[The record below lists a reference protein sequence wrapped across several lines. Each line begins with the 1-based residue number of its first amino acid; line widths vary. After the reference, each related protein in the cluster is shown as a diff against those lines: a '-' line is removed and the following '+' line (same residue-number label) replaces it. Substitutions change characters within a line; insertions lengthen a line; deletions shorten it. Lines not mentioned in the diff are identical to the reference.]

1 MELILIAM
9 PIFAAIFENDIL
21 WACIL
26 SWLVAQ
32 TLKILINLVVH
43 RKFVPERLWGDG
55 GMPSGHSATVAA
67 LAASC
72 GWYYGFDSV
81 VFAITAILM
90 IIVTHD
96 ATGVRREAG
105 KHAVSIKLIAEVI
118 NNMVENKDEEI
129 KTEKI
134 KELVGHTPLQV
145 FFGILVGV
153 IVTVIFCAVKGIPY
167 CGLTDNPVIF
177 SRP

>member
-1 MELILIAM
+1 MELILLAI
-9 PIFAAIFENDIL
+9 PVFAAIFQNDIL
-21 WACIL
+21 WACVF

-32 TLKILINLVVH
+32 TLKIIINLIVH
-43 RKFVPERLWGDG
+43 KKFVPERLWGDG
-55 GMPSGHSATVAA
+55 GMPSGHSATVSA
-67 LAASC
+67 LAAIC
-72 GWYYGFDSV
+72 GWCYGFDSV
-81 VFAITAILM
+81 LFAITGILM

-118 NNMVENKDEEI
+118 NNMVADKDEEI

-145 FFGILVGV
+145 FFGVLVGV
-153 IVTVIFCAVKGIPY
+153 LVTVVFCAIN
-167 CGLTDNPVIF
+167 GLTYGCAVGTVTI
-177 SRP
+177 

>member
-1 MELILIAM
+1 MEIILVLM
-9 PIFAAIFENDIL
+9 PVFAAIFQNNVL
-21 WACIL
+21 WACVF

-32 TLKILINLVVH
+32 TMKILINLIVH
-43 RKFVPERLWGDG
+43 KKFIPERLWGDG
-55 GMPSGHSATVAA
+55 GMPSGHSATVSA
-67 LAASC
+67 LASIC
-72 GWYYGFDSV
+72 GWCYGFDSIF
-81 VFAITAILM
+81 FAIAAILM

-118 NNMVENKDEEI
+118 NNMVADKDEEI

-145 FFGILVGV
+145 FFGVLVGILV
-153 IVTVIFCAVKGIPY
+153 TVVYCAINGLAY
-167 CGLTDNPVIF
+167 CC
-177 SRP
+177 SRGAV